1 MVIQTRWWEW
11 KVSIRRI
18 DRPVY
23 RGLQVLNHNQGYYTL
38 CSILYHRHMLLFYNC
53 ASAIYFQSSTGRW
66 QNLLGKWL
74 ESECSTCVYTRKTS
88 FCLWGGLLLMEFWR
102 GFASVVIEELLYTS
116 RAHTLNNLFGCYV
129 TVCSFVH
136 TSVHMCV
143 CDIHVTSICELGPIP
158 WKSRR
163 VAPLP

>member
-74 ESECSTCVYTRKTS
+74 ESECSTCVYTSRTS
-88 FCLWGGLLLMEFWR
+88 FCLWGGLLLMEFWQ

-116 RAHTLNNLFGCYV
+116 RAHTLNNWLLIWLLCDCLFVCTYICTYV
-129 TVCSFVH
+129 CMRH
-136 TSVHMCV
+136 P
-143 CDIHVTSICELGPIP
+143 CDIHLWAGPNTL
-158 WKSRR
+158 KK
-163 VAPLP
+163 